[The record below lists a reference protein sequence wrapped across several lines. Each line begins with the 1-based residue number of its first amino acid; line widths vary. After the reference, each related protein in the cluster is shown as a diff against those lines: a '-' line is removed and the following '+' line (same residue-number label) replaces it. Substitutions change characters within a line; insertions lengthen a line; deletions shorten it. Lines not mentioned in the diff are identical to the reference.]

1 MDNKVILE
9 TRNLCFSYDS
19 EKKALEDVNIKI
31 KSGESIAV
39 LGANGAGKST
49 FFLHLNGVRQPSSG
63 EILLDGEVV
72 SGRRKNRELQ
82 KNVGIVFQDT
92 DSQIVAS
99 TVKAEVAFGP
109 MNMGISKDKVL
120 SYTMDAIRE
129 MHIEEY
135 IDRPPHYL
143 SGGEKKRV
151 GIADILAMKPRIIVF
166 DEPTAALDPL
176 NAKMLEQTLHQLQQ
190 QNKTILLSTHDVD
203 FAYRFAERVVVF
215 HQGHI
220 VADAKP
226 EEVFSN
232 HELLRSTNLK
242 KPMIMEMFDLL
253 REQGLVEG
261 KKYPK
266 NLEELKGSLVSK
278 KGEE

>member
-1 MDNKVILE
+1 
-9 TRNLCFSYDS
+9 
-19 EKKALEDVNIKI
+19 
-31 KSGESIAV
+31 
-39 LGANGAGKST
+39 
-49 FFLHLNGVRQPSSG
+49 
-63 EILLDGEVV
+63 
-72 SGRRKNRELQ
+72 
-82 KNVGIVFQDT
+82 
-92 DSQIVAS
+92 
-99 TVKAEVAFGP
+99 
-109 MNMGISKDKVL
+109 
-120 SYTMDAIRE
+120 
-129 MHIEEY
+129 
-135 IDRPPHYL
+135 
-143 SGGEKKRV
+143 
-151 GIADILAMKPRIIVF
+151 MKPRIIVF

-232 HELLRSTNLK
+232 DELLRSTNLK
-242 KPMIMEMFDLL
+242 KPMIMEMFELL
-253 REQGLVEG
+253 QEQGLVEE